1 MARKNI
7 SSGSPYEKAIGFS
20 RAVRVY
26 DRIMVA
32 GTAPIADD
40 GSTVHP
46 GDAYLQAKRCLEII
60 EKAVEEAG
68 GKRQYIVRT
77 RIYLTDPAIEPEV
90 AQAHGEFFRDI
101 RPAATMIVVKSL
113 VQPDWLVEIEAEAI
127 VPYDH

>member
-40 GSTVHP
+40 GSTAHP